1 MTFSTPTAPLLQLYQ
16 LRKTYKEK
24 TAVADLSLE
33 VRRGEFFGFVGPNG
47 AGKTTTIRMLSGLLR
62 PDGGSVRILG
72 EDPFTAAGAAK
83 SRLGLVLDDIGLY
96 ERLTAREH
104 LELAAALHGLS
115 RPLGAQRTE
124 ELLEFFSLTADADR
138 MILDYSLGMRK
149 KTAIACALIH
159 NPGLLVMDEP
169 FTGIDP
175 VATHAIKEL
184 LQLLVGRGLTV
195 FFSSHVME
203 LVEKLATRLAVL
215 HEGRL
220 RALGDATQ
228 IKAAA
233 GLPATASLEEA
244 FVALVGGQQHGELR
258 WLGESGPVQ

>member
-1 MTFSTPTAPLLQLYQ
+1 
-16 LRKTYKEK
+16 
-24 TAVADLSLE
+24 
-33 VRRGEFFGFVGPNG
+33 
-47 AGKTTTIRMLSGLLR
+47 
-62 PDGGSVRILG
+62 
-72 EDPFTAAGAAK
+72 
-83 SRLGLVLDDIGLY
+83 
-96 ERLTAREH
+96 
-104 LELAAALHGLS
+104 
-115 RPLGAQRTE
+115 
-124 ELLEFFSLTADADR
+124 
-138 MILDYSLGMRK
+138 
-149 KTAIACALIH
+149 
-159 NPGLLVMDEP
+159 MDEP

-244 FVALVGGQQHGELR
+244 FVALVGGRQHGELR
-258 WLGESGPVQ
+258 WLGENGPVQ